1 MGTALVE
8 AWKVNKKRYFWI
20 MTLVELEVFLRA
32 MKVKKMIFSKILVKI
47 NPNLTICKK
56 ILIKEAQIKYRNI
69 WVVTAIKIL
78 TVEKGRILNM
88 YKDKTLKKLTC
99 RNIKGK
105 VTRKNT
111 WNKKVRSSIHNRF
124 KFIQIKKTD

>member
-20 MTLVELEVFLRA
+20 MTSVELEVFLRA

-56 ILIKEAQIKYRNI
+56 ILIKEAQFKHRNI

-78 TVEKGRILNM
+78 TVEKGRILNI

-111 WNKKVRSSIHNRF
+111 WNKKVRLSILSRF